1 MQNLTNIKNYR
12 QFKVKILSPTN
23 YLGTRVKIYEPKR
36 YNDDKQNSV
45 ILSYDYEIGDIC
57 QQAIN
62 WLTENGFPKIVARCS
77 EYGNY
82 ILLVDSWGEDYK
94 TLN

>member
-1 MQNLTNIKNYR
+1 MQNITEIKNYR
-12 QFKVKILSPTN
+12 QFKVK
-23 YLGTRVKIYEPKR
+23 YLGATSRRGSRVKIYEPKR
-36 YNDDKQNSV
+36 YNDDKVQSV
-45 ILSYDYEIGDIC
+45 TLPYDYEISDIC

-62 WLTENGFPKIVARCS
+62 WLNENGFTKIVARCS
-77 EYGNY
+77 EFENY